1 MTCFPEMPVIETV
14 HKDNH
19 DIGYVDLKSEAVM
32 GTSLVRFW
40 CFCHKL
46 FIEIVFSL
54 ISFLVA

>member
-1 MTCFPEMPVIETV
+1 MPVIETV